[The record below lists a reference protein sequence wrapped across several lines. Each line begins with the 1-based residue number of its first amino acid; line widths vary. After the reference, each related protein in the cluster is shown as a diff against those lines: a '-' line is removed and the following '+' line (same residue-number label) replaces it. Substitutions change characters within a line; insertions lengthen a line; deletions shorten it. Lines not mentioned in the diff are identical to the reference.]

1 MISDT
6 TLHILFHIHLR
17 FIINSK
23 VFLSE
28 IGINGT
34 LSGYI
39 LILTAKVFYVS
50 VGIPLLE
57 F

>member
-6 TLHILFHIHLR
+6 TLHILFHIHPR